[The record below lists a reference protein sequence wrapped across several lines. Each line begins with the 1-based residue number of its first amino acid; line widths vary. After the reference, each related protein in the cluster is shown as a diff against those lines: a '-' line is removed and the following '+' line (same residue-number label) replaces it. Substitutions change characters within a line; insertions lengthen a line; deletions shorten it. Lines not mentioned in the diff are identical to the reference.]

1 MKRINQIEPS
11 LDNAE
16 KKELMSVI
24 DSGWYTESSKT
35 KEFERM
41 FASFVG
47 AKYAC
52 AVTSGTAA
60 LYVGLKALGIGNGD
74 EVIVPD
80 LTFVACPNSVEATGA
95 KPILVD
101 IEKNTLNLDL
111 SKLSKSV
118 SKKTRVIMP
127 VDFNGRSVDMKI
139 LREFVDKNGI
149 MLIEDAAHA
158 IGSYYNKKHLG
169 TISDIGIFS
178 FSTPKII
185 TTGQGGMI
193 VTNNN
198 TLYERCCEL
207 KDFGRKIGA
216 KKNMKRSFEHE
227 TVGYNFKFTEFQAA
241 IGISQM
247 KKLPKRII
255 KKKKMFKKYQDLLCY
270 VKGISFVKTD
280 LNKITPWMMDII
292 LDSKDKK
299 NRLIDHLEK
308 SSVETRIFYPPIH
321 RLKPYKDLD
330 KKYRISSEI
339 SDKGLWLPSSV
350 TLSDDDIHYVTKEIK
365 KFFN

>member
-1 MKRINQIEPS
+1 LKRINQIEPS

-47 AKYAC
+47 TKYAC
-52 AVTSGTAA
+52 TVTSGAAA
-60 LYVGLKALGIGNGD
+60 LYVGLKALGIGNGN
-74 EVIVPD
+74 EVVVPD
-80 LTFVACPNSVEATGA
+80 LTFIACPNSVEATGA
-95 KPILVD
+95 KPILID
-101 IEKNTLNLDL
+101 IEKDTLNLDL
-111 SKLSKSV
+111 SNISKSI
-118 SKKTRVIMP
+118 SKKTKAIMP

-139 LREFVDKNGI
+139 LREFVDKKGI

-158 IGSYYNKKHLG
+158 IGCYSNKKHLG

-193 VTNNN
+193 VTNNKQI
-198 TLYERCCEL
+198 YERTMAL
-207 KDFGRKIGA
+207 KDFGRKVGV
-216 KKNMKRSFEHE
+216 KKEMKKAFAHSSI
-227 TVGYNFKFTEFQAA
+227 GYNFKFTEFQAA
-241 IGISQM
+241 VGIAQM
-247 KKLPKRII
+247 KKLPKRIT
-255 KKKKMFKKYQDLLCY
+255 KKKKMFKKYQDLLCD
-270 VKGISFVKTD
+270 VKGISFIKTD

-292 LDSKDKK
+292 LDTKNKK

-308 SSVETRIFYPPIH
+308 NSVETRIFYPPIH

-330 KKYRISSEI
+330 KKYRISSDI
-339 SDKGLWLPSSV
+339 SEKGLWLPSSV
-350 TLSDDDIHYVTKEIK
+350 TLSDDDICYVAKEIK
-365 KFFN
+365 RFFN